1 MAKAKAKPAAK
12 SKAKST
18 ATTKPVGKPATK
30 QPAPKKQTSA
40 KPKPAAKQRTKQAT
54 PKPAATKQKPAPAK
68 RAPTLAELHDAI
80 TKAAGAKQLDKVA
93 KLTRHAAT
101 RATAEADRRELQQV
115 LQRCG
120 NRALWAQ
127 HWTDAAAIY
136 DAGIAVGS
144 ETDAGDASQVTAEML
159 AECGFALLQ
168 VHQLDEAE
176 ARIRRALALHDAAER
191 PESAANAVYYLSSVI
206 FERGQIDRAVELARE
221 AVKRST
227 DAADTRGATF
237 HAYSLARGLYEQ
249 GHSREA
255 EEVSKTAVAQ
265 AKTLGLPAV
274 EGNFENMI
282 ANVALDDHRLDDGRR
297 HYERALELFEQAGLK
312 MHQAITTSNLGN
324 LAWDADRLDDALQ
337 LYAKSIK
344 LQKKS
349 KDARAI
355 AIAVTARAG
364 VLTELGRF
372 AEAQQDLETALA
384 TMTQRGHERRVSFVR
399 AAFARLAE
407 ARGEL
412 EEARAHYA
420 EAEMSLEAA
429 GDTVEIGRM
438 LYAAAGVEAD
448 LGDPESAEALIVR
461 AAALDPAS
469 LSPDKTG
476 VGEKRAGM
484 HAVRALRELALARI
498 EVARSKRLEGDDASA
513 LRRAATA
520 RMQAITSG
528 RSSLMASSCEVRRVV
543 TLLAAQLGAPVL
555 PATRFAGTSR
565 GTGWETELTGELWIS
580 TDGGELVATGS
591 LAWDDRTAQL
601 EARGR
606 NLPGIRRLR
615 GTLVASA
622 YPAATWQVR
631 LEVEV
636 AETVLRG
643 RLFEVLEE
651 GGEDEI
657 CALDW
662 RLAVPS

>member
-12 SKAKST
+12 SKVKPAE
-18 ATTKPVGKPATK
+18 TTKPVGKPATK
-30 QPAPKKQTSA
+30 QPAPKKA

-54 PKPAATKQKPAPAK
+54 PKPAATKQAPKPAPAK

-93 KLTRHAAT
+93 KLTLHAAT
-101 RATAEADRRELQQV
+101 RATTEADRRELQQV

-144 ETDAGDASQVTAEML
+144 ETDTGDASQVTAEML

-176 ARIRRALALHDAAER
+176 ARIRRPRAAPPHR
-191 PESAANAVYYLSSVI
+191 AARARAANAVYYLSSVI

-372 AEAQQDLETALA
+372 AEAQRDLETALA

-543 TLLAAQLGAPVL
+543 ALLAAQLGAPVL
-555 PATRFAGTSR
+555 PATRFAGSSR

-636 AETVLRG
+636 TETVLRG